1 MAVVGS
7 GAHLTAGTYVGVPDY
22 HQNTLAMGIN
32 LIELRLPYPKD
43 NTQIIIGPVD
53 VAVKAD
59 FDGRRTRYQDKWNL
73 ENPCIPFKVV
83 NADGFAGAAPTSQKG
98 LCVAFMPD
106 DKHWR
111 NRLYLVDSRSL
122 YDTVFQFHSRD
133 GIITGAEFKV
143 EIDAF
148 RSVISEAVTVFYVLD
163 NNGRY
168 VEKYDDRTIA
178 DNLIKEKNDALKT
191 STIVGKWR
199 VQEGK
204 ERRRAPQILEIIQRN
219 AGLEW
224 GWTSSE
230 DFVRDIK
237 PKIVALI
244 KERKA
249 ALQPQQGHLTR
260 DELISAIRDLGVE
273 ERKELLQAK
282 GVPTL
287 NSEPEPGLRSY
298 KKGYLN
304 TLSVQVLS
312 DECHNLGIEINSETT
327 KKQMIDLIVEFKAK
341 LPEETALP
349 TEVTEA

>member
-1 MAVVGS
+1 MTENMVRNLQLESAPAEQECRPEAAEVSALASPRDAARKLAASLAWLPG
-7 GAHLTAGTYVGVPDY
+7 TASST
-22 HQNTLAMGIN
+22 T
-32 LIELRLPYPKD
+32 
-43 NTQIIIGPVD
+43 
-53 VAVKAD
+53 
-59 FDGRRTRYQDKWNL
+59 F
-73 ENPCIPFKVV
+73 
-83 NADGFAGAAPTSQKG
+83 SQR
-98 LCVAFMPD
+98 CAQAEVAFAP
-106 DKHWR
+106 
-111 NRLYLVDSRSL
+111 
-122 YDTVFQFHSRD
+122 VFAAL
-133 GIITGAEFKV
+133 GAGV
-143 EIDAF
+143 N
-148 RSVISEAVTVFYVLD
+148 SVPKPL
-163 NNGRY
+163 
-168 VEKYDDRTIA
+168 RTIA

-349 TEVTEA
+349 TEVTEAATTA